1 MSSVIE
7 KKENNIVTLKIE
19 IPAGDFKKALD
30 EAYKKNR
37 GRFNVP
43 GFRKGKAPRKII
55 EVNYG
60 EGVFIEEAIN
70 QIFPGEYSSAIKEH
84 NLEPV
89 DRPMIV
95 SEEVEEG
102 KDAVFMVEVTVKPEV
117 ELGDYKGLEVEKA
130 EYTIED
136 EAVELELK
144 SIQDANSRLVAVE
157 DRAIENGDIIALNY
171 EGYVGDEQFE
181 GGTAENQTLEIGS
194 GSFIPGFEEQLVG
207 KEAGE
212 DVEVNVTFPEEYHA
226 EHLAGKD
233 ALFKV
238 KVLEIKVKESPEI
251 DDELAKDVSEFDTL
265 EELKADIKERL
276 TKQKEEEARIEVED
290 KIVEAACDNAKVDI
304 PEAMIE
310 NQIDMNMNDFAHRL
324 SYQGLDLEKY
334 LELTKSNLEDF
345 RNQFRD
351 NAERFVKADLV
362 LEAIG
367 EKENIEVSEDDIEEE
382 LLTLSKQY
390 GQEVDKL
397 RQNLTDDDMDYLK
410 KTIVK
415 KKTVDLLVENA
426 KIS

>member
-19 IPAGDFKKALD
+19 IPAEDFKKALD
-30 EAYKKNR
+30 SAYKKNR

-70 QIFPGEYSSAIKEH
+70 QIFPGEYSAAIKEH
-84 NLEPV
+84 DLEPV

-95 SEEVEEG
+95 EEEIEEG
-102 KDAVFMVEVTVKPEV
+102 KDAIFKVEVTVKPEV
-117 ELGDYKGLEVEKA
+117 ELGEYKGLEVEKA
-130 EYTIED
+130 EYVIED

-157 DRAIENGDIIALNY
+157 DRAIENGDIIALDY
-171 EGYVGDEQFE
+171 EGYVDGEQFE

-194 GSFIPGFEEQLVG
+194 GSFIPGFEDQLVG
-207 KEAGE
+207 KESGD

-233 ALFKV
+233 AMFKV
-238 KVLEIKVKESPEI
+238 KVHEIKVKEAPEI

-265 EELKADIKERL
+265 DELKADIKERL

-304 PEAMIE
+304 PEAMVE

-351 NAERFVKADLV
+351 NAEKFVKADLV

-367 EKENIEVSEDDIEEE
+367 EKENIEVSEQDIEDE
-382 LLTLSKQY
+382 LLALSKQY

-410 KTIVK
+410 KTIIK
-415 KKTVDLLVENA
+415 KKTVDLLVDNA
-426 KIS
+426 KIA